1 MLQMP
6 DVHNKIQFEV
16 SDLGT
21 ALTLFYE
28 GCRERGNSIEKHKEH
43 YKITHLQI
51 YDKSNQNV
59 ILTPTLEL
67 KDTPFP
73 ESEYRCVPVVMLS
86 TAARPKTP
94 TVASPHSVRVCK
106 GAKQPTIHA
115 CD

>member
-1 MLQMP
+1 M
-6 DVHNKIQFEV
+6 

-73 ESEYRCVPVVMLS
+73 ESEYRCVRVALRIVEAACIEPPV
-86 TAARPKTP
+86 
-94 TVASPHSVRVCK
+94 
-106 GAKQPTIHA
+106 
-115 CD
+115 